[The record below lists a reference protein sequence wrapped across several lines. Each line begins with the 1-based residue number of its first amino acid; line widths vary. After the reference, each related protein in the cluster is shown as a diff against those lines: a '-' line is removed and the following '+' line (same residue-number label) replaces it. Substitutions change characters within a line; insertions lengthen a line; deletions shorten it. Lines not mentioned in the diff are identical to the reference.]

1 MEVELW
7 SPLKLLASQALIWDE
22 APHWRLK
29 YGVQAQNH
37 DPR

>member
-1 MEVELW
+1 MESSKTPSVSGSHLG
-7 SPLKLLASQALIWDE
+7 E